1 MPQSRV
7 LELSPREALARK
19 TELRFVDVREPG
31 EYVGPL
37 GHIDGAELLP
47 LGRVVNDTAQWSRE
61 QPLLLICHSGGRSGR
76 AAAALSEL
84 GFSTVYN
91 LVGGMLAWEAAGLP
105 RVHTPPG
112 TP

>member
-1 MPQSRV
+1 MQPTRV

-19 TELRFVDVREPG
+19 TELRFVDVRELG
-31 EYVGPL
+31 EYVG
-37 GHIDGAELLP
+37 P

-105 RVHTPPG
+105 RVQTPPG

>member
-1 MPQSRV
+1 MPPSRV
-7 LELSPREALARK
+7 LDLSPQDALSRK
-19 TELRFVDVREPG
+19 GQLRFVDVRELG

-37 GHIDGAELLP
+37 GHIAGAELVP
-47 LGRVVNDTAQWSRE
+47 LGQVVQAASEWPRE

-76 AAAALSEL
+76 AAAALTEL
-84 GFSTVYN
+84 GFGTVYN